1 MAFVFY
7 QLCQKESG
15 NEMKQLKIS
24 LEKFSNGGVCLL
36 SSLGKKC
43 WFVCGVCNTTT
54 FVDFENISDVG
65 SLQWICEKGSV
76 SAEITKINELCK
88 TREKLENECQK
99 ESETLLVL
107 RDQTRVAAKNLISTK
122 KELVSKNICCRI
134 TILSENIFFRCCIE
148 NV

>member
-7 QLCQKESG
+7 QHCQKENC
-15 NEMKQLKIS
+15 NEMKQLKNL

-54 FVDFENISDVG
+54 FVDFENICNVV

-76 SAEITKINELCK
+76 SPEITKINELRK

-99 ESETLLVL
+99 ESERLLVL
-107 RDQTRVAAKNLISTK
+107 RDQTRVAAKKLTSTK
-122 KELVSKNICCRI
+122 KELVSKNICCHI
-134 TILSENIFFRCCIE
+134 IINTFLKNNFLG
-148 NV
+148 VV